1 MVGVGDE
8 IPHPQTGEPMFRVE
22 RKRSL
27 RAKPL
32 TTDTLRAVQQI
43 AGAHGRDAT
52 SLMRL
57 STSGLDGMAD
67 DLVEAGAF
75 SATDTVEIRRASRD

>member
-1 MVGVGDE
+1 
-8 IPHPQTGEPMFRVE
+8 MFRVE

-32 TTDTLRAVQQI
+32 TPDMLRAVQQI
-43 AGAHGRDAT
+43 AGEHGRDVT

-75 SATDTVEIRRASRD
+75 AATDTVEIRRTSRD